1 MESLNDIVITRMEEY
16 AIAFL
21 GWLPDLVLGVLIA
34 IASWWAGLWS
44 KRAVLRAMQRLG
56 GDEILWNYLSTVLR
70 YGVMI
75 VGYVTALKQAHF
87 PVDALLTTFG
97 ISGVII
103 GLGARTSIANYFA
116 GIMMLAARPFKQ
128 GDLIEF
134 GPPAQI
140 GRVTEVKM
148 TYTGMVTLDNVNIIV
163 PNSVMWRN
171 KIVNF
176 STFDTRAIRVPMR
189 LSYDLD
195 IDWVEDLA
203 LGVLR
208 RHEAVL
214 DEPAAQFTVSDVTG
228 DSVLVMLEAW
238 SAVDTM
244 KVFGDVITQMRKEF
258 EAAGLAVV
266 VPAKDIDLK
275 REE

>member
-16 AIAFL
+16 ATALL
-21 GWLPDLVLGVLIA
+21 GWLPDLMLGALIA
-34 IASWWAGLWS
+34 IASWWASLWS

-189 LSYDLD
+189 LSYELD

-203 LGVLR
+203 LGVLQ

-214 DEPAAQFTVSDVTG
+214 NEPAPTFTVSDVTG

-244 KVFGDVITQMRKEF
+244 NIFGDVISQMRKEF
-258 EAAGLAVV
+258 ETAGLAVV